1 MCLALKVV
9 KKTLEVA
16 RVKCPHRKL
25 WHVRVPLKVEV
36 LLWLVNHNNTL
47 TKETLLHW
55 VGKVKIVKFM
65 SYDAAEFVE
74 HLFFEC
80 VFYLI
85 NTLEC
90 D

>member
-1 MCLALKVV
+1 
-9 KKTLEVA
+9 
-16 RVKCPHRKL
+16 
-25 WHVRVPLKVEV
+25 
-36 LLWLVNHNNTL
+36 
-47 TKETLLHW
+47 LLHW

-65 SYDAAEFVE
+65 SSDAAEFVE
-74 HLFFEC
+74 HLFSES